1 MTAPATPSTTD
12 EAATKGDPRLAERAL
27 ALGYTPARWRPAL
40 DALFLLDRRLGDI
53 VRSTREPMVGQMRL
67 TWWHDALSRLEAG
80 APAPAEPA
88 LTALADAVLPGGVGG
103 GELAA
108 MIDGWEALLD
118 GTVTDAAVLAGHA
131 RARGATL
138 FVLAGRLAGAG
149 GEPLAAAGE
158 GWALA
163 DLAANLSDPVAAASA
178 RSLAAGRLA
187 EIGAMRWSRAT
198 RGLGALAL
206 LARMDVAAEPRAPG
220 HPARIGRLLVH
231 RLTGR

>member
-1 MTAPATPSTTD
+1 MTPAAPPFAIDDGNPH
-12 EAATKGDPRLAERAL
+12 AAERAL
-27 ALGYTPARWRPAL
+27 ALGYTPVRWRPAL

-53 VRSTREPMVGQMRL
+53 VRSTREPIVGQMRL
-67 TWWHDALSRLEAG
+67 TWWHDALGRLDAG
-80 APAPAEPA
+80 APAPAEPV
-88 LTALADAVLPGGVGG
+88 LTALADAVLPHGVDG
-103 GELAA
+103 GELAV

-118 GTVTDAAVLAGHA
+118 GSPTDAATLTDHA

-138 FVLAGRLAGAG
+138 FTLAGRLVGAG

-163 DLAANLSDPVAAASA
+163 DLAANLSDPAATALARLLAAA
-178 RSLAAGRLA
+178 RLDA
-187 EIGAMRWSRAT
+187 IVRTRWSRPV

-206 LARMDVAAEPRAPG
+206 LAQMDVAAEPRAPG